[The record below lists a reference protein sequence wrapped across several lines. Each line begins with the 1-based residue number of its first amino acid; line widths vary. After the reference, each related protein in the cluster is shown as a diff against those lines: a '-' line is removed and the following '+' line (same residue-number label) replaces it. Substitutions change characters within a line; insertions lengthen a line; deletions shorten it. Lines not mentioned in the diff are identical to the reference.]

1 MIFPLTNSHEPSR
14 MLRANTDIP
23 HVAVDQIPTDPS
35 TFKARVVAVA
45 VTSLAGLATAIYFH
59 LPPALDVFLS
69 RNAGIH
75 ILFQRLHTDS
85 ALQSIFQFSGLLAIL
100 CATAGIAG
108 FFLKRITWHTLRLPL
123 YGVYML
129 VGFYAWVTWDA
140 CSTIINESIEID
152 GAPPDKAAMIRL
164 WWNVT
169 SPALAMFVFAAWT
182 HVMLRSRSVY
192 AAFTREEGAPMVG
205 DHVLEDLRTHGR
217 DPHHRRSLYA
227 STFTHFAI
235 LILIPWILSLGGCSF
250 VEPYK
255 APKGSGNPVVAM
267 VKMVKPKKKKKQT
280 LSLRP
285 NSAILYEI
293 PDLDD
298 SQVDEQMEKETQ
310 ATYAAN
316 NAKAGK
322 MGKGGGT
329 QGGWPEGAEDYKIR
343 FIRLEHNGPGWD
355 DGMDESNAD
364 INFLRSFAQATG
376 FKKIANKGE
385 SHSIALLKKYPKDG
399 FPPFVFL
406 TGDGAFEVN
415 DTDRK
420 ILRDYCLNGGMLIA
434 DAGSV
439 SFHNSFKRFISQ
451 VFPDKPLI
459 DIADDDMLYQVP
471 YTFPNGAPP
480 FWRLGGTRALGIK
493 HEGRWVAFYHP
504 GDMNG
509 AWKSQGYTDVT
520 PEMRDAAMNLGVNLI
535 YYAFNQWNDAVSK
548 KKQ

>member
-1 MIFPLTNSHEPSR
+1 MIRNKYT
-14 MLRANTDIP
+14 
-23 HVAVDQIPTDPS
+23 AVPTVTVDEIPTNPS
-35 TFKARVVAVA
+35 PLKARVVTIAVA
-45 VTSLAGLATAIYFH
+45 SIAVLAAAAYNWLPTGLAA
-59 LPPALDVFLS
+59 FLS
-69 RNAGIH
+69 SHAEID
-75 ILFQRLHTDS
+75 ILFSKNHTHS
-85 ALQSIFQFSGLLAIL
+85 ALKLAFQLFGLVGIL
-100 CATAGIAG
+100 CAATGVAG
-108 FFLKRITWHTLRLPL
+108 FFRNRITWHILRLPL
-123 YGVYML
+123 LAVYL
-129 VGFYAWVTWDA
+129 VVGFYLWVTWQA
-140 CSTIINESIEID
+140 CFSILHNGIEMD
-152 GAPPDKAAMIRL
+152 GKPQDKATTILL
-164 WWNVT
+164 WWSVAW
-169 SPALAMFVFAAWT
+169 PALGTAVFAAWT

-192 AAFTREEGAPMVG
+192 AAFTREKGIPMVG
-205 DHVLEDLRTHGR
+205 DRVLEDIRTHGR
-217 DPHHRRSLYA
+217 DPRNRRSLYFSA
-227 STFTHFAI
+227 FTHIFI
-235 LILIPWILSLGGCSF
+235 LVMIPWIMSLGGC
-250 VEPYK
+250 VEAYK
-255 APKGSGNPVVAM
+255 VPKGSGNPVVAM
-267 VKMVKPKKKKKQT
+267 VKMTKPKKKKKQT

-298 SQVDEQMEKETQ
+298 SQVDEQMEEQTQ

-322 MGKGGGT
+322 MGKGGGKD
-329 QGGWPEGAEDYKIR
+329 GGWPEGMDKYKIR
-343 FIRLEHNGPGWD
+343 FIRLEHSGAGWD

-364 INFLRSFAQATG
+364 INFLRAFSEATG

-406 TGDGAFEVN
+406 TGNGNMGDVSTA
-415 DTDRK
+415 DKK

-439 SFHNSFKRFISQ
+439 QFHNTFMPFIRS

-471 YTFPNGAPP
+471 YTFPDGAPP

-493 HEGRWVAFYHP
+493 HEGRWIAFYHP

-520 PEMRDAAMNLGVNLI
+520 PEMRDAAMNLGINLV
-535 YYAFNQWNDAVSK
+535 YYSFNQWNDAVSK
-548 KKQ
+548 AKK